1 MALQFARD
9 RPLQALKL
17 GSALGSFAF
26 ALAGYLGLLPGRGLQ
41 SLLVVA
47 FFPMLLA
54 LVVAGEA
61 VLAGYRLARSD
72 DLIDRRS
79 ARRGY
84 TGIRVLEVVVTVGA
98 PGAFYLLVVRIG
110 GEVAGPGA
118 IGLLL
123 YGIALGLLAYGAVLL
138 RTLVEYYDHRRGRS
152 PPGRIEGGSDPVE

>member
-9 RPLQALKL
+9 HPLQALKL
-17 GSALGSFAF
+17 GAVLGSFAF
-26 ALAGYLGLLPGRGLQ
+26 AFAGYVGVLSGRGLQ

-47 FFPMLLA
+47 FFPMILA

-61 VLAGYRLARSD
+61 VLTGYRLAQSD
-72 DLIDRRS
+72 DPRNRLL
-79 ARRGY
+79 ARRAY
-84 TGIRVLEVVVTVGA
+84 TAIRLLEVIVTVGA

-123 YGIALGLLAYGAVLL
+123 YGIALGLPAYGAVLL
-138 RTLVEYYDHRRGRS
+138 RTLVEYYDHRRGRT
-152 PPGRIEGGSDPVE
+152 PLGRIERGSDPVE